1 MRRCIPFIA
10 VAAALLVPSRPFDAR
25 GEGLADGPRRVSR
38 MDFGKTPD
46 GIPVELYTLTN
57 GKITAKVMTYGAILT
72 ELIVP
77 DRDGKPG
84 DVVLGFDTLEGY
96 LAGHPYFGATV
107 GRVANRV
114 GGAKF
119 SLDGK
124 DYKLAANNGPNTL
137 HGGLKAFDKVVWKA
151 QDVST
156 SSGPAVKFTYHSP
169 DGEEGF
175 PGNLDVAVTY
185 TVTDEGGLKIDYKA
199 TTDKATPV
207 VLTNHSYFNL
217 AGQASGTILDHEIQ
231 INASQYTP
239 GDEGMIPTGVIAP
252 VKGTP
257 LDFTTSTKIGSRFDQ
272 LKAEPIGYD
281 HNFVLDA
288 DAKLPNVAAR
298 VYDPKSGRVMEVL
311 TTEPAVQF
319 YTGNFLDGKTKGKGG
334 VVYKKNQAFCLET
347 QHFPDSV
354 HHANFPSTILRP
366 GQTYT
371 QTTIYQFSTRRSGVP
386 ELARPSPPPW
396 SSRPGRML
404 SEPTAPGDPLPG
416 RSSRLDPPRP

>member
-1 MRRCIPFIA
+1 
-10 VAAALLVPSRPFDAR
+10 
-25 GEGLADGPRRVSR
+25 
-38 MDFGKTPD
+38 MDFGKLPD
-46 GIPVELYTLTN
+46 GTPVELYTLTN

-77 DRDGKPG
+77 DRDGKAG

-107 GRVANRV
+107 GRVANRI

-137 HGGLKAFDKVVWKA
+137 HGGLKGFDKVVWKA
-151 QDVST
+151 EELT
-156 SSGPAVKFTYHSP
+156 GKGWPTVKFTYRSP

-175 PGNLDVAVTY
+175 PGNLDVSVTY
-185 TVTDEGGLKIDYKA
+185 ALNDINGLQIDYKA
-199 TTDKATPV
+199 ITDKATPV

-217 AGQASGTILDHEIQ
+217 AGPASGTILDQEIV
-231 INASQYTP
+231 INARNYTP
-239 GDEGMIPTGVIAP
+239 GDEGMIPTGKIAP
-252 VKGTP
+252 VRGTP
-257 LDFTTSTKIGSRFDQ
+257 LDFTTSTVIGSRFDQ

-281 HNFVLDA
+281 HNFVLEPTPDA
-288 DAKLPNVAAR
+288 RINLAAR
-298 VYDPKSGRVMEVL
+298 VYDPKTGRVMEVF

-319 YTGNFLDGKTKGKGG
+319 YTGNFLDGSNKGKGG
-334 VVYKKNQAFCLET
+334 VVYKKNQALCLEA

-354 HHANFPSTILRP
+354 HHANFPTTILRP

-371 QTTIYQFSTRRSGVP
+371 QTTIYQFSTK
-386 ELARPSPPPW
+386 
-396 SSRPGRML
+396 
-404 SEPTAPGDPLPG
+404 
-416 RSSRLDPPRP
+416 